1 MDSMKSFF
9 RRIRLDGILIAS
21 LLIVIGVLFVA
32 LPVESSALLC
42 RISGIL
48 LVVFGAVSLLV
59 YFIRAYLHDG
69 AELVKGTVLLLSGIF
84 LLVRPEQ
91 VLGILTVL
99 FGVLLAADGA
109 AGMADAFRCARAGV
123 NGWMPMLLLSLLALA
138 LGCIVMFGTF
148 DSIAIFAGVS
158 LIVDGVRNLIFLFA
172 FSRRTREAAELLQA
186 RRSAVDV
193 EE

>member
-84 LLVRPEQ
+84 LLVRPERKSSGTRNIPEHLRAPGCCFS
-91 VLGILTVL
+91 VENSYRAATT
-99 FGVLLAADGA
+99 LAAW
-109 AGMADAFRCARAGV
+109 RPNV
-123 NGWMPMLLLSLLALA
+123 
-138 LGCIVMFGTF
+138 IV
-148 DSIAIFAGVS
+148 
-158 LIVDGVRNLIFLFA
+158 RP
-172 FSRRTREAAELLQA
+172 QA
-186 RRSAVDV
+186 RPVMRFGYVMPNIPPVPSPVA
-193 EE
+193 